1 MKDVEEYEEDDYE
14 SDLKNELLAKGELKP
29 CPFCGCHDLKIIMYS
44 INIEGVSCPNCGLF
58 TIARDGMK
66 DSVIALWNRRVKE

>member
-1 MKDVEEYEEDDYE
+1 MKDIEEYEEDDYE
-14 SDLKNELLAKGELKP
+14 SDREKDLLIKGELKP
-29 CPFCGCHDLKIIMYS
+29 CPFCGCRDLKTIMYS
-44 INIEGVSCPNCGLF
+44 INIEGVSCPNCGAF